1 MQNDNEELE
10 DTYLISKSYDDFMK
24 LTKQF
29 DDFNIDDYESG
40 INLLI
45 KNLEDIKEQFI
56 SFYNTNN
63 EFFDSKFYCCTV
75 KSSLELFSQCLE

>member
-56 SFYNTNN
+56 
-63 EFFDSKFYCCTV
+63 CM
-75 KSSLELFSQCLE
+75 